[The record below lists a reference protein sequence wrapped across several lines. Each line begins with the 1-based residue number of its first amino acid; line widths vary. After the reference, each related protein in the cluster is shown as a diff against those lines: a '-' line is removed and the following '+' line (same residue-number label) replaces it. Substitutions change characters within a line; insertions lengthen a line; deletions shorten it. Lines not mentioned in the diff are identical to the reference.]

1 MNLQEFLDEQ
11 GVPYRLSQHPTV
23 YTAQDLA
30 ATEHVPGRAVIKPV
44 VVQADGK
51 MVMCALP
58 ASYRVDLSELREQ
71 LDARQV
77 TLAEEP
83 QLRDIFEGCEL
94 GAEPPIGR
102 LFGMPTI
109 MDESLMADDR
119 VMFQAGTHDTAVT
132 MTLADY
138 RKLAQPELA
147 HFGRHA

>member
-1 MNLQEFLDEQ
+1 MNLQEYLDQQ
-11 GVPYRLSQHPTV
+11 GIAYRMSQHPTV
-23 YTAQDLA
+23 YTSQDLA
-30 ATEHVPGRAVIKPV
+30 ATEHMPGRSVIKPV

-51 MVMCALP
+51 FIMCALP
-58 ASYRVDLSELREQ
+58 ASYRIALGELREQ
-71 LDARQV
+71 LDARQIS
-77 TLAEEP
+77 LAEEVH
-83 QLRDIFEGCEL
+83 LREIFPECEL

-102 LFGMPTI
+102 MFGLPTV

-138 RKLAQPELA
+138 RRLAQPELA